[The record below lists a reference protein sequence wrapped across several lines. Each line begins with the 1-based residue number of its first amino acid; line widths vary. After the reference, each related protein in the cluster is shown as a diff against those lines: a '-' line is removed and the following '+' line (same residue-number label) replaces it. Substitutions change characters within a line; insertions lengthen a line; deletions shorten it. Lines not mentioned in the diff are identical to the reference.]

1 MKTNKGKKNTT
12 AAASVKH
19 DHPGRPRY
27 TMVFPKSATFTFT
40 ELMEA
45 NGVDTRKYA
54 GGGHANRNYGKG
66 ENCTML
72 TCRKNLK
79 FDLARGEVCL
89 MKGYTA
95 KPDSDDGLGRRG
107 LLYRHNFTPFAKA
120 LVEAKVRGAEG
131 LNEDAPAPKAK
142 ATRKARKST
151 TAEVNKMVTDA
162 KAILAEP
169 AATVVIAPAPA
180 SVIPDAVHNPIVAP
194 APVAETAPVAAPV
207 AEVTPAAAPEVSV
220 PIAEP
225 VAETPAAPVTET
237 APVVPA
243 TETAPVAA

>member
-1 MKTNKGKKNTT
+1 MKTNKGKKNSATT
-12 AAASVKH
+12 AAVIQH

-54 GGGHANRNYGKG
+54 GNGHANRNYGKG

-107 LLYRHNFTPFAKA
+107 LLYRHNSTAFAKA
-120 LVEAKVRGAEG
+120 LAEAKVRGAEG

-169 AATVVIAPAPA
+169 AATVVIAPAAPAPA
-180 SVIPDAVHNPIVAP
+180 SVIPDAVHNPIV
-194 APVAETAPVAAPV
+194 APV